1 MQPSVFRRLQLA
13 TFAFLAAIVV
23 ALVISAALT
32 YREARQLA
40 AGQAQLDQF
49 HEFDRMQLVV
59 SRRLT
64 TLAEGEQ
71 TSPRGQPLLSD
82 AIDRMFALSG
92 DPDATR
98 KLHALRA
105 RLAAPH
111 VDRIE
116 IAESLTMIA
125 EVGHGSRMR
134 EAALL
139 ARLQKQMGAQL
150 RLELAAPLAILA
162 AGLLLFPLARRR
174 IIQPLN
180 AFGQQLSRLAAGE
193 FTPAPENGGV
203 DPFLLPLHRQF
214 NALAHRLQELESAH
228 RARAASLEAE
238 VRMTT
243 RQLLE
248 QQRNLA
254 RAERVAA
261 TGEFAASVAHEL
273 RNPLAGIQ
281 MTLNNLRADLNDHEL
296 SERVDLVVAEVGRL
310 SRLLTELLDAGRPH
324 APEPA
329 RTVRLAEVVDDMLA
343 LTRCQLTPEI
353 HLTNRVSPALTCK
366 LPADRLRQALLN
378 LILNGA
384 GVLGEVG
391 GEIVIE
397 AKQEGRMLRITV
409 SDDGPGFP
417 PELLA
422 SGIRPYFS
430 TRERGTGLGLAMVSR
445 FTRDVGGSLDLANR
459 QPRGAQ
465 VTLVVPAN
473 ADAA

>member
-1 MQPSVFRRLQLA
+1 LN
-13 TFAFLAAIVV
+13 
-23 ALVISAALT
+23 
-32 YREARQLA
+32 
-40 AGQAQLDQF
+40 
-49 HEFDRMQLVV
+49 
-59 SRRLT
+59 
-64 TLAEGEQ
+64 
-71 TSPRGQPLLSD
+71 
-82 AIDRMFALSG
+82 
-92 DPDATR
+92 
-98 KLHALRA
+98 
-105 RLAAPH
+105 RLA
-111 VDRIE
+111 
-116 IAESLTMIA
+116 
-125 EVGHGSRMR
+125 G
-134 EAALL
+134 
-139 ARLQKQMGAQL
+139 
-150 RLELAAPLAILA
+150 
-162 AGLLLFPLARRR
+162 
-174 IIQPLN
+174 
-180 AFGQQLSRLAAGE
+180 GE
-193 FTPAPENGGV
+193 FSPAPEDERV
-203 DPFLLPLHRQF
+203 DPFVLPLHRQF
-214 NALAHRLQELESAH
+214 NALAHRLQELEASH

-281 MTLNNLRADLNDHEL
+281 MTLNNLRAELNDAEL
-296 SERVDLVVAEVGRL
+296 TERVDLVVAEVGRL

-329 RTVRLAEVVDDMLA
+329 RPLRLAEVVDDMLA

-353 HLTNRVSPALTCK
+353 RLTNRVDPALTCR

-384 GVLGEVG
+384 GALGEAG

-417 PELLA
+417 PELIA
-422 SGIRPYFS
+422 QGIRPYFS
-430 TRERGTGLGLAMVSR
+430 TRERGTGLGLAMVRR
-445 FTRDVGGSLDLANR
+445 FTSDVGGSLEIANR

-465 VTLVVPAN
+465 VTLVVPTDG
-473 ADAA
+473 DAA